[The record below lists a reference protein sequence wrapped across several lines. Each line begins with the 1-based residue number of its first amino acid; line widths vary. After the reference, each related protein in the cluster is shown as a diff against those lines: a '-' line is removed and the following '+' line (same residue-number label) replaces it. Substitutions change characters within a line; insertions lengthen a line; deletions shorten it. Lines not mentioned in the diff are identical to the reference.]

1 MIDLTYPAEP
11 APVLKAAKQTKA
23 SEMLPIVDESGC
35 VVAQASRVY
44 CHNGSKV
51 LHPVIHLHIINREA
65 QIYLQKRGP
74 HKKVYPLH
82 WDTAVGGHVTYGE
95 TIIESLY
102 REAGE
107 ELGFENFNPYQYGS
121 YVFESKIERELIYV
135 FAAVGNF
142 DLKPDQ
148 EEVVEGRWWSVQEIE
163 ENIGKGL
170 FTPNFE
176 SEYAKIKNYLL
187 SLL

>member
-1 MIDLTYPAEP
+1 MLDVTYPAGS
-11 APVLKAAKQTKA
+11 APVIRGAKLSKA
-23 SEMLPIVDESGC
+23 SEMLPIVEESGS
-35 VVAQASRVY
+35 VTAQAPRSY

-51 LHPVIHLHIINREA
+51 LHPVVHLHIINREG

-74 HKKVYPLH
+74 HKKIFPLR

-95 TIIESLY
+95 TIIESLF
-102 REAGE
+102 RESGE
-107 ELGFENFNPYQYGS
+107 ELGLLNFNPYQYGA

-142 DLKPDQ
+142 ELKPDND
-148 EEVVEGRWWSVQEIE
+148 EVVEGRWWSIDEIE
-163 ENIGKGL
+163 SKLGKGI

-176 SEYAKIKNYLL
+176 SEYQKVKTYLL